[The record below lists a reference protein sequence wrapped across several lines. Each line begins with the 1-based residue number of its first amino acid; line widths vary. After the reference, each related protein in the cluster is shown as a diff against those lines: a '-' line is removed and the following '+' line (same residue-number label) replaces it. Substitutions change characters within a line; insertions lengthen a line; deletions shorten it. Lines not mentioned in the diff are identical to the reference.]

1 MSATRPD
8 RGSEGRRRGRLGAPA
23 GFAMAD
29 YLDRWGR
36 GARHDLSASDSE
48 TLTLAEL
55 LDLARPDD
63 VERWQGLGF
72 GYTQPHGAPWLRAA
86 IADRHTE
93 LEADDVLCCAGA
105 QEALSCVAAALLN
118 PGDHA
123 VIVLPI
129 YHPSERAI
137 TSLCDATGVVLR
149 AQAGG
154 VQAGGAQDGGAQ
166 DGGSAGGGGWRLDPE
181 AIESA
186 LRPNT
191 RLVLMNFPN
200 SPTGAAIDA
209 ATLDAVVALCRRRG
223 LWLVNDEVYAQTAT
237 VPAAAPGLV
246 ADLYERGVSVNA
258 LSKSFGLPGLRVG
271 WAACRDRTV
280 LARALLAKSMLSS
293 CLAASSE
300 VLAHVALAAEGRIV
314 GRTRAIGQRNLAR
327 LQTLFARL
335 PEVFEAEVPDN
346 LAFSFPRYR
355 GADGATQFTRRLA
368 LEAGLLLLPASLWN
382 SQLGEVPGERVR
394 ISLGHA
400 RCLPALVELEQRL
413 GEEASAMATLPV
425 DC

>member
-1 MSATRPD
+1 MSATT
-8 RGSEGRRRGRLGAPA
+8 A
-23 GFAMAD
+23 FAMAD
-29 YLDRWGR
+29 YLDRWSR
-36 GARHDLSASDSE
+36 AARHDLAASDSE

-55 LDLARPDD
+55 LAMARPDD
-63 VERWQGLGF
+63 LERWHSLGF
-72 GYTQPHGAPWLRAA
+72 AYTQPYGAPWLRAA
-86 IADRHTE
+86 IAARHAR
-93 LEADDVLCCAGA
+93 LEAADVLCCAGA
-105 QEALSCVAAALLN
+105 QEALSCIAAALLS

-129 YHPSERAI
+129 YQPSERAI
-137 TSLCDATGVVLR
+137 TSLCDATGVVLT
-149 AQAGG
+149 AQ
-154 VQAGGAQDGGAQ
+154 
-166 DGGSAGGGGWRLDPE
+166 GGGGWGLDPH
-181 AIESA
+181 AIEA
-186 LRPNT
+186 AIRPNT

-209 ATLDAVVALCRRRG
+209 ATLDAVVALCRRHG

-237 VPAAAPGLV
+237 VPTTAPALV

-271 WAACRDRTV
+271 WAACRDREV
-280 LARALLAKSMLSS
+280 LTRALLAKNMLSS
-293 CLAASSE
+293 CLAAPSE
-300 VLAHVALAAEGRIV
+300 VLAHIALAAEGRII

-335 PEVFEAEVPDN
+335 PDVLEAELPDN
-346 LAFSFPRYR
+346 LAFSFPRYL

-382 SQLGEVPGERVR
+382 SPLGEVPGERVR

-400 RCLPALVELEQRL
+400 RCLPALAALEQHL
-413 GEEASAMATLPV
+413 SKASLPV
-425 DC
+425 GG